1 MNKEKIFI
9 SFNYEHDRVYRYL
22 MSAWSSSSRFEF
34 IFYDRTPNEIR
45 TDDISRVKA
54 VLTRKINEASIVV
67 VFVGSHANE
76 LHPDYQEI
84 GYRNWQ
90 NFEIAKAKEFNK
102 KLIAIQIDA
111 HYNYPEELI
120 GTGAVRVY
128 NFSQEAIIKAIRG
141 W

>member
-22 MSAWSSSSRFEF
+22 MSAWSSNSRFEF

-102 KLIAIQIDA
+102 KLIAIQIDSR
-111 HYNYPEELI
+111 YNYPQELI